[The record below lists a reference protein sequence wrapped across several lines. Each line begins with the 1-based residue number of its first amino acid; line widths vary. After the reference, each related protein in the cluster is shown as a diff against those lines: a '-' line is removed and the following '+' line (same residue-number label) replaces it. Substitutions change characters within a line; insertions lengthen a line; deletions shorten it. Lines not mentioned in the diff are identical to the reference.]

1 MLSCLAA
8 KHPNEASAYEQLQRM
23 GSVSMA
29 TATFRTNPDFD
40 GAATTIFV
48 VVIIVVEAAVN
59 EVAVARTCWFPLCC
73 SPPARLLVTPP
84 PGERGADGADVLL
97 QLTPTVVWKLAPSA
111 NSLLASQVNVCQPT
125 QGCEAQHV
133 CKV

>member
-40 GAATTIFV
+40 GGATVFV
-48 VVIIVVEAAVN
+48 VFVIVVEAAVN
-59 EVAVARTCWFPLCC
+59 EVAVSRTCWFPLCC
-73 SPPARLLVTPP
+73 SSPARLLVTPP
-84 PGERGADGADVLL
+84 PGERGADDADVLL
-97 QLTPTVVWKLAPSA
+97 QLTRTVVWKLAPSA
-111 NSLLASQVNVCQPT
+111 NSQLALQVNACQPT
-125 QGCEAQHV
+125 QGCETQHV